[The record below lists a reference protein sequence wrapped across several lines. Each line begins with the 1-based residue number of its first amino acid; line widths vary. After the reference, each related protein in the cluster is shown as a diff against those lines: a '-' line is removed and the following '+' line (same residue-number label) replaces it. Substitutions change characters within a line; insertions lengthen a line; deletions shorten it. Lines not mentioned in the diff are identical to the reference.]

1 MDITLKDTLDDIR
14 QATHGIASLQQEH
27 GKQLRLLAE
36 GQAQIIKLLTPE
48 PKDGPSL
55 DELIG
60 HVVGQLD
67 ELTGYAR
74 QIVKM
79 QSKLEQNLPGDVA
92 RVVAAGPGTRA
103 AGNGSDGSYKS

>member
-1 MDITLKDTLDDIR
+1 MNTTQNDSLDDIR
-14 QATHGIASLQQEH
+14 QTTHEIASMQQEQ
-27 GKQLRLLAE
+27 GKQLRLLIE
-36 GQAQIIKLLTPE
+36 GQAEIIKLLTPE
-48 PKDGPSL
+48 AKDGPSL

-79 QSKLEQNLPGDVA
+79 QSKMEQNLPGDVA
-92 RVVAAGPGTRA
+92 RAVAAGPNTRTA
-103 AGNGSDGSYKS
+103 SNGNGQDHQA